1 MLSAAVMAVV
11 CGSAVA
17 GEDDWCSQ
25 DCVKRY
31 DPAANPG
38 AMYQVQRVRKFF
50 PQRRSG
56 HMSLQGNTCRKLRR
70 IFAPG
75 SHSFNTRVL
84 AAIRVSSVGGV
95 ATRSSVIPGEAQ
107 LRPGIQGQIVE
118 GLDSRSRVA
127 RRGRQSTIPPTS
139 RAGAGALKRVRSQ
152 LHAWER
158 LPCEFPASVAPQKQS
173 RNRDFH

>member
-17 GEDDWCSQ
+17 GEDDLCSQ

-118 GLDSRSRVA
+118 GLDSRSRVPRVGDDKA
-127 RRGRQSTIPPTS
+127 LSADFTS
-139 RAGAGALKRVRSQ
+139 RSRRSQ
-152 LHAWER
+152 T
-158 LPCEFPASVAPQKQS
+158 CSVSVA
-173 RNRDFH
+173 R

>member
-38 AMYQVQRVRKFF
+38 AMYQVQRVRKFSLSAV
-50 PQRRSG
+50 PAIC
-56 HMSLQGNTCRKLRR
+56 SLQGNTCRKLRR

-107 LRPGIQGQIVE
+107 LRPGIQGVE
-118 GLDSRSRVA
+118 GLDSRSRVPRVGDDKA
-127 RRGRQSTIPPTS
+127 LFRRLHEPEPALSNVFGLSCTHGRGSH
-139 RAGAGALKRVRSQ
+139 ANSQ
-152 LHAWER
+152 R
-158 LPCEFPASVAPQKQS
+158 P
-173 RNRDFH
+173 